1 MEDSDS
7 SDNENDTL
15 VKHRR
20 QRERLAREE
29 AFYRFVNRLSNE
41 DYKLMRDNNLLG
53 AIGEKTEEEL
63 QRSLQRIKES
73 IQIPGFYPNYFM
85 PTIQPRTF
93 NSPGGRPPIHDVQHS
108 VGSVTNQVSSFFR
121 QPEPMTGR
129 EQRVNRSCTATS
141 ENNLNTSDT
150 ELRMNSYLRTQRQAA
165 NTQSDSI
172 FSRPSRAEAS
182 VSEASTEV
190 QPPASQEIES
200 NISTIIRKVRA
211 RPQSSSSS
219 YSQNEILWRVHNPE
233 NIQKQTHTETDVT
246 FPGSQLNTT
255 ISSMNTLGTSG
266 QRRERNRSPEL
277 QRVRAR
283 NEESSPSNSQ
293 SQIQR
298 KVHNTGK
305 TYRRTANSQSE
316 TTSVRPSTSEVT
328 AAETSM
334 DILPSRIQR
343 RTRSTSPVHR
353 RVKPRIEGS
362 LPPNNASSE
371 NSRVNEAEMSSSIPQ
386 HEALTGQTTGCSLC
400 IKQLLAGLT
409 ATNDRTAQTDSNRS
423 IRGESCIMRPSNQTP
438 DSNSEVSFNTVREHS
453 LGDNIANRSQVT
465 PQTTSNTS
473 TLGSGQVSRT
483 LLSNTEQSRETACIR
498 TTVST
503 QSKVHLNNATL
514 VITHRTLCQIMVEF
528 DPLTNHTNND
538 SDTENDTDGNNDND
552 TDRENED
559 SHRDE
564 SEVYCYS
571 DFEHSDSFVIDST
584 ESENT
589 ESERDYE
596 SDESEIYASNLN
608 PDWDSYNSPG
618 NSESSLI
625 ASYNSSDESSSTE
638 SSLSNSSLET
648 REESRPITPT
658 SDDFNFSPIEDH
670 LEENEDSP
678 PMGGLSKRQIDM
690 LTVRNFNESDAS
702 NSCTICIEEFR
713 EGNKIR
719 TLPCSHTY
727 HVHCIDSWLADN
739 ATCPVCRRR
748 VRSDGREL

>member
-29 AFYRFVNRLSNE
+29 AFYRFVNSLSNE

-93 NSPGGRPPIHDVQHS
+93 NPPGGRHPIHDVQHS

-150 ELRMNSYLRTQRQAA
+150 ELRMNSYLRIQRQAA

-172 FSRPSRAEAS
+172 ISRPSRAEAS
-182 VSEASTEV
+182 ASETSTEV

-211 RPQSSSSS
+211 RPPSSSSS

-233 NIQKQTHTETDVT
+233 NIQKQTRTETDVT

-255 ISSMNTLGTSG
+255 ISSMNTPGTSG

-353 RVKPRIEGS
+353 RVKPRIEG
-362 LPPNNASSE
+362 
-371 NSRVNEAEMSSSIPQ
+371 
-386 HEALTGQTTGCSLC
+386 
-400 IKQLLAGLT
+400 
-409 ATNDRTAQTDSNRS
+409 
-423 IRGESCIMRPSNQTP
+423 
-438 DSNSEVSFNTVREHS
+438 
-453 LGDNIANRSQVT
+453 
-465 PQTTSNTS
+465 
-473 TLGSGQVSRT
+473 
-483 LLSNTEQSRETACIR
+483 
-498 TTVST
+498 
-503 QSKVHLNNATL
+503 
-514 VITHRTLCQIMVEF
+514 
-528 DPLTNHTNND
+528 
-538 SDTENDTDGNNDND
+538 
-552 TDRENED
+552 
-559 SHRDE
+559 
-564 SEVYCYS
+564 
-571 DFEHSDSFVIDST
+571 
-584 ESENT
+584 
-589 ESERDYE
+589 
-596 SDESEIYASNLN
+596 
-608 PDWDSYNSPG
+608 

-625 ASYNSSDESSSTE
+625 ASYSSDESSSTE

-690 LTVRNFNESDAS
+690 LPVRNFNESDAS

-713 EGNKIR
+713 QGNKIR